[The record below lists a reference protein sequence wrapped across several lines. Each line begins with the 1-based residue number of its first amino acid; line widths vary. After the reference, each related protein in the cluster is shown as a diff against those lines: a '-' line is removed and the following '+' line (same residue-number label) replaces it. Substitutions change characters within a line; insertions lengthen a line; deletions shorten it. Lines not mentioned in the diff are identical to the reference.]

1 MDRIYKY
8 NSDAS
13 YKPNGGTYLQLI
25 TAKDLYVQNITVAE
39 HDGGHSDNFQV
50 KFPNVFTNYL
60 LGAVR
65 VEDQKF
71 KDWDHY
77 KFTIWQSQLNFAVFC
92 ASSACGVSVEH
103 LNAKEPMIRS
113 IYRFH
118 VYYHIRRI
126 LKILEIP
133 LPYENSFNQYNN
145 PYNHEKFIG
154 ICSEYGVSNDLTKW
168 RNQKYFSTWQSRAWE
183 TGKPGMSYINEKSFS
198 RWIIEKSD
206 GLTTLGLQKLSE
218 TVRDYAYLILTSQT
232 STRGQIIGH
241 EARNLDA
248 QRTFLNTFENIVNR
262 RVNIPEDIRRFQKTL
277 QYARSKVD
285 YAIGEF
291 IYMLPS
297 DMNLRIG
304 NVKNYNNK
312 ILISSPSFKIGT
324 NLKINLDDKP
334 DIKSNKEHKQD
345 VKPDIKLNDVKPVI
359 KPNKEH
365 KQDVKPDIKPNKEHK
380 QDVKPNRPDIKQ
392 NIEISRSKPDTNE
405 ITYEDEKVAL
415 VLGTTA
421 VFTVWWMF
429 K

>member
-1 MDRIYKY
+1 M
-8 NSDAS
+8 
-13 YKPNGGTYLQLI
+13 
-25 TAKDLYVQNITVAE
+25 AE
-39 HDGGHSDNFQV
+39 HDGGHSDSFPV
-50 KFPNVFTNYL
+50 KFPNVFTNYP

-92 ASSACGVSVEH
+92 TSSACGVSVEH
-103 LNAKEPMIRS
+103 LNTKEQMIRS
-113 IYRFH
+113 IYRSH

-133 LPYENSFNQYNN
+133 LPYENSFNQFNN
-145 PYNHEKFIG
+145 PYNHKKFIR

-168 RNQKYFSTWQSRAWE
+168 RHQKYFSTWQSRAWE
-183 TGKPGMSYINEKSFS
+183 TNKPGMSYINENSFS

-206 GLTTLGLQKLSE
+206 GLTTLGIQKLSE
-218 TVRDYAYLILTSQT
+218 SVRDYAYLILMSQT
-232 STRGQIIGH
+232 STRGPIVGH

-248 QRTFLNTFENIVNR
+248 QRMFLNTFENIVNR
-262 RVNIPEDIRRFQKTL
+262 RVNIPEDIQRFQKTL

-291 IYMLPS
+291 VYMLPS

-304 NVKNYNNK
+304 DVRNYNNK

-324 NLKINLDDKP
+324 NVKVNLDDNDTKVAKT
-334 DIKSNKEHKQD
+334 D
-345 VKPDIKLNDVKPVI
+345 KL
-359 KPNKEH
+359 
-365 KQDVKPDIKPNKEHK
+365 DVKPDIKPNKGDKQDVKPVIK

-392 NIEISRSKPDTNE
+392 NIEISRSKPDTNK
-405 ITYEDEKVAL
+405 ITYEEEKAAL
-415 VLGTTA
+415 ILGTTA
-421 VFTVWWMF
+421 VFTVW
-429 K
+429 

>member
-1 MDRIYKY
+1 MVIYYMNRIYKY
-8 NSDAS
+8 NPNVS
-13 YKPNGGTYLQLI
+13 YEPNGGRYLQLI
-25 TAKDLYVQNITVAE
+25 TAEDLYIQNITVAE
-39 HDGGHSDNFQV
+39 HEGHSDSFQV
-50 KFPNVFTNYL
+50 KFPNVFTNYP

-183 TGKPGMSYINEKSFS
+183 TNKPGMSYINENSFS

-206 GLTTLGLQKLSE
+206 GLTTLGIQKLSE
-218 TVRDYAYLILTSQT
+218 SVRDYAYLILTSQT
-232 STRGQIIGH
+232 STRGQIIGN

-248 QRTFLNTFENIVNR
+248 QRVFLNTFEDVVAR
-262 RVNIPEDIRRFQKTL
+262 PVSIPEDIQRFQKTL

-291 IYMLPS
+291 VYMLPS
-297 DMNLRIG
+297 DMNLQIG
-304 NVKNYNNK
+304 NIRNYNNK
-312 ILISSPSFKIGT
+312 ILISLHSFNIGT
-324 NLKINLDDKP
+324 NLKVNLDDNDTKVAKT
-334 DIKSNKEHKQD
+334 DKLD
-345 VKPDIKLNDVKPVI
+345 VKHKIKDKPVIKPNKGDKQDVKPVI

-365 KQDVKPDIKPNKEHK
+365 KQDVKP
-380 QDVKPNRPDIKQ
+380 NRADIKQ
-392 NIEISRSKPDTNE
+392 NIEISRSKPDTNK
-405 ITYEDEKVAL
+405 ITYEEEKAAL
-415 VLGTTA
+415 ILGMTA
-421 VFTVWWMF
+421 VFTVWSVL